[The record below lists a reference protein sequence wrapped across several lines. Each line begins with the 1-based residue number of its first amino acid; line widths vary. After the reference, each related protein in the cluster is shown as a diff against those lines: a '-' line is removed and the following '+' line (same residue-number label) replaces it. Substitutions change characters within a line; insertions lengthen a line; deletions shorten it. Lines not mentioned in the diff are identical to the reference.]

1 MDSLGVATDGSL
13 LVPGF
18 PVLSKVAWT
27 YIDPVDL
34 SDVETRHLVAECE
47 RAMTGTADESAREIF
62 REIRDLAVEAV
73 QQAGTLRFGHP

>member
-27 YIDPVDL
+27 Y
-34 SDVETRHLVAECE
+34 
-47 RAMTGTADESAREIF
+47 ADESAREIF
-62 REIRDLAVEAV
+62 RAIRDLATEAV
-73 QQAGTLRFGHP
+73 QQGGTLRFGHP